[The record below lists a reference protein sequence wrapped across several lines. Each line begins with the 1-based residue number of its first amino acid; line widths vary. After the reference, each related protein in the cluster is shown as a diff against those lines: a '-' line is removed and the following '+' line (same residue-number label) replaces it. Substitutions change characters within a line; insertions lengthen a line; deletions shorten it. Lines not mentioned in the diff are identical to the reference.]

1 MNVDRKRIRV
11 VGTKQVLRA
20 LEAGTLGVVYV
31 AADAERSI
39 RERIEAACALHGGKA
54 MLNSVNGKAESMR
67 AVGAACGLVVGAAC
81 AGAADPTDRR

>member
-39 RERIEAACALHGGKA
+39 RERIEAACA
-54 MLNSVNGKAESMR
+54 
-67 AVGAACGLVVGAAC
+67 
-81 AGAADPTDRR
+81 GAADPTDRR

>member
-31 AADAERSI
+31 AADAERAI
-39 RERIEAACALHGGKA
+39 RERIEAACALHGVK
-54 MLNSVNGKAESMR
+54 VRPAESMR
-67 AVGAACGLVVGAAC
+67 ALGAACGLVVGAAC